1 MARQRV
7 RTYLGVDGGGSKTAF
22 LLIDESGRALAS
34 HAEGPAYYLET
45 GWDAMQAMLARGI
58 RATLDKVALAS
69 SSLEFAF
76 LGLPAYGEDSRLLA
90 ALDGAASPPLPPG
103 RYRCG
108 NDAVCGWA
116 GALACEDGINLIA
129 GTGSIAYGEFNGR
142 VARAG
147 GWGELFSDEGSA
159 YWIAREG
166 LNLFS
171 RMSDGR
177 SARGALYD
185 ILRRH
190 FELRSDLDLCA
201 AIYQK
206 SQRSHLATLSTL
218 IAQAATG
225 GDLQASALFVRAADE
240 LVQIVDAVHRQL
252 EIPDHATAMLSY
264 SGGMFQQP
272 DLLLARVQAT
282 LAVDG
287 ARYRV
292 VAPRLPPAAGAALY
306 AAKLSG
312 TPLSAPAVSALEA
325 QLHPAEAGANLARE

>member
-1 MARQRV
+1 M

-22 LLIDESGRALAS
+22 LLIDDSGRVLAS

-45 GWDAMQAMLARGI
+45 GLDAMRAMLARGI
-58 RATLDKVALAS
+58 GATLDKVALPS

-76 LGLPAYGEDSRLLA
+76 LGLPAYGEDSRLVS
-90 ALDGAASPPLPPG
+90 ALDAAASPPLQPG

-108 NDAVCGWA
+108 NDAECGWA
-116 GALACEDGINLIA
+116 GALACQDGINLIA

-142 VARAG
+142 AARAG

-177 SARGALYD
+177 TARSALYE

-190 FELRSDLDLCA
+190 FALQSDLDLCA
-201 AIYQK
+201 AIYDKNQI
-206 SQRSHLATLSTL
+206 QRSHLAALSTL

-225 GDLQASALFVRAADE
+225 GDVQALVLFSRAADE

-252 EIPDHATAMLSY
+252 EIPEQATVTVSY
-264 SGGMFQQP
+264 SGGMFQQR
-272 DLLLARVQAT
+272 DLLLTHFQSK
-282 LAVDG
+282 LAIDRR
-287 ARYRV
+287 RYRV

-312 TPLSAPAVSALEA
+312 APLSAQAVGALEA
-325 QLHPAEAGANLARE
+325 QLRPQHAT